1 MAPAQAIGELK
12 VMASYLPTYAS
23 NVTPVENTGKFLS
36 RISSLSSRRP
46 LCVALILL
54 AIDFVIYASAHT
66 RQIASAVLLALLV
79 MAVVRLATNATAAR
93 ESNVLEH
100 APEMSSLS
108 FPPSSLR
115 R

>member
-1 MAPAQAIGELK
+1 LRTKTFRNKRVLWLAAASLCAI
-12 VMASYLPTYAS
+12 A
-23 NVTPVENTGKFLS
+23 
-36 RISSLSSRRP
+36 
-46 LCVALILL
+46 ILVG
-54 AIDFVIYASAHT
+54 IDLSAHVGSQP
-66 RQIASAVLLALLV
+66 RQIASALLLAVLIV
-79 MAVVRLATNATAAR
+79 AVVRLATNAMAAR

>member
-1 MAPAQAIGELK
+1 LKTKAIQYKPALRFAA
-12 VMASYLPTYAS
+12 VS
-23 NVTPVENTGKFLS
+23 
-36 RISSLSSRRP
+36 

-54 AIDFVIYASAHT
+54 AIDFSVYASAHA
-66 RQIASAVLLALLV
+66 RQIAGAVLLALLA
-79 MAVVRLATNATAAR
+79 MAVVRLATNAMAAR